1 MTDQQNTAP
10 AVWDPTARGGAGGWV
25 RGPQQQPAPGAAQN
39 PAAPAPA
46 TPAAAPPAG
55 SPQPPAFQPPAPQP
69 PAQPAPGQRPP
80 MQQPPAPGAVGDQ
93 GPPLGARPYLSGA
106 PGYDAPTAPAFPAT
120 APQPVTP
127 PPAAPPSGGFPG
139 HATPQNPG
147 PGAHQGPPGGYGPPA
162 APQQP
167 PYPQQSYGQQ
177 PYPQQPYGQPPY
189 GQPDYATG
197 YEDPEDED
205 RPGSK
210 RAPVLIGFALL
221 FVLALGGGILWAV
234 KGDGDPAEKAAAPG
248 PSATAAPTDA
258 PASGNAQPA
267 PAPTGS
273 TGAPTPAATDTASA
287 SASASPTAGAAG
299 PNAPTQAKALDDLLT
314 QGESAKAPIGS
325 AVAKVSSCPSKA
337 DIDSAAQVFDSGA
350 KQRDQLL
357 TKLATLAV
365 TDLPGGADAVASLKS
380 AWQLS
385 ADIDRA
391 YASWA
396 RAVSAQG
403 CSGSAP
409 NTTDKKHADELN
421 PQATQA
427 KKDFVT
433 KWKAIADTYGLTA
446 RTQDRI

>member
-25 RGPQQQPAPGAAQN
+25 RGPQQPPAAGPAQG
-39 PAAPAPA
+39 PAAPPG
-46 TPAAAPPAG
+46 PSAG
-55 SPQPPAFQPPAPQP
+55 APQPPPPAQQPPAPPQTAQQAPVQP
-69 PAQPAPGQRPP
+69 MR
-80 MQQPPAPGAVGDQ
+80 QPPAPGAVGDQ
-93 GPPLGARPYLSGA
+93 GPPLGARPYLA
-106 PGYDAPTAPAFPAT
+106 TAPAFPAV
-120 APQPVTP
+120 APQ
-127 PPAAPPSGGFPG
+127 PPAAPPTAPPASGFPG
-139 HATPQNPG
+139 PAAPPNPG
-147 PGAHQGPPGGYGPPA
+147 PGQYPGQPAGYGYPPAPAGPP
-162 APQQP
+162 QP
-167 PYPQQSYGQQ
+167 PYPQQPHGQQ
-177 PYPQQPYGQPPY
+177 PHSQQPYGQQPY
-189 GQPDYATG
+189 GQPDYACN
-197 YEDPEDED
+197 YDDLYDED
-205 RPGSK
+205 RPGNK
-210 RAPVLIGFALL
+210 RAPLLIAFALL

-234 KGDGDPAEKAAAPG
+234 KGDGDTADQAAPA
-248 PSATAAPTDA
+248 PSAGTASTGA
-258 PASGNAQPA
+258 PASGNPPPA
-267 PAPTGS
+267 PPPSGS
-273 TGAPTPAATDTASA
+273 AGAASPAATDSP
-287 SASASPTAGAAG
+287 SASASPGATAGG
-299 PNAPTQAKALDDLLT
+299 PNAQAQAKALDELLT

-325 AVAKVSSCPSKA
+325 AVAKVTSCPAKA

-357 TKLATLAV
+357 AKLATLSV

-433 KWKAIADTYGLTA
+433 KWKAIADAYGLTA